1 MRNMYESLSFK
12 QRLITPKR
20 KKGDSMAKILV
31 ADDEELI
38 RKLIGDCLK
47 KNGHT
52 VLEAEDGDR
61 AIEIFKK
68 NPDIKLA
75 VLDIMMP
82 ETDGWQVCR
91 KIRETSGVPVILVS
105 ARSED
110 FDQIMGFESGAD
122 DYVTKPFSLAVL
134 SRRIETL
141 LQRGAVQTPIKSNA
155 DADIITVNGL
165 TVNPTAYEVTL
176 NGEKIELTLKEFGII
191 HKLCKSPGRVYSRDK
206 LLDEIWG
213 MDYEGDIRTVD
224 SHVARLRTKLGDWG
238 NENIVTVYGTGYKV
252 NKT

>member
-1 MRNMYESLSFK
+1 M
-12 QRLITPKR
+12 T
-20 KKGDSMAKILV
+20 KILV

-47 KNGHT
+47 KSGHT
-52 VLEAEDGDR
+52 VLEAEDGEK

-75 VLDIMMP
+75 ILDIMMP
-82 ETDGWQVCR
+82 EVDGWQVCR
-91 KIRETSGVPVILVS
+91 KIRETSGIPVMLVS
-105 ARSED
+105 ARSQD

-134 SRRIETL
+134 VRRIDAL
-141 LQRGAVQTPIKSNA
+141 LQRGAVQTPTKQKDDGNIVIN
-155 DADIITVNGL
+155 DL
-165 TVNPTAYEVTL
+165 TVNSSAYEVTL
-176 NGEKIELTLKEFGII
+176 GGKKIELTLKEFSIL

-213 MDYEGDIRTVD
+213 MDYDGDIRTVD
-224 SHVARLRTKLGDWG
+224 SHVARLRTKLGEWG
-238 NENIVTVYGTGYKV
+238 NKNIITVYGTGYKV
-252 NKT
+252 NNN

>member
-1 MRNMYESLSFK
+1 
-12 QRLITPKR
+12 
-20 KKGDSMAKILV
+20 MAKILV

-47 KNGHT
+47 KSGHT
-52 VLEAEDGDR
+52 VLEAEDGEK

-75 VLDIMMP
+75 LLDIMMP
-82 ETDGWQVCR
+82 EVDGWQVCR
-91 KIRETSGVPVILVS
+91 KIRETSGVPVMLVS
-105 ARSED
+105 ARSQD

-134 SRRIETL
+134 VRRIDAL
-141 LQRGAVQTPIKSNA
+141 LQRGAVQTPTKQKEDDGNIVIN
-155 DADIITVNGL
+155 DL
-165 TVNPTAYEVTL
+165 TVNLSAYEVTL
-176 NGEKIELTLKEFGII
+176 GGERIELTLKEFSIL

-213 MDYEGDIRTVD
+213 MDYDGDIRTVD
-224 SHVARLRTKLGDWG
+224 SHVARLRTKLGEWG
-238 NENIVTVYGTGYKV
+238 NKNIITVYGTGYKV
-252 NKT
+252 NNK